1 MDVIAFLRQ
10 VQTGTVPPLV
20 LVHGADLQAV
30 DDTLAAVTRA
40 LFPDPSLATLGREV
54 LDARD
59 TLPDAIVR
67 AAETLPLGVATRLVA
82 VRYCGALSAKGA
94 EPLREYITRPAPTTC
109 LLLLADESLAR
120 DRERKVD
127 HWLLEAVPRAAI
139 VEAPLRKGAALAAW
153 LRKRAADEGYT
164 VTDEAAQLLVEW
176 TGDDAVAVLAEVRKA
191 ALAGGPDN
199 VAVGAKEVAAIVGE
213 HRVNDV
219 FHLTRA
225 VEGADLATAL
235 VTLDRLLGTAEPMV
249 ILSLL
254 ARGLRQARQAL
265 EWNRRGQTRDQ
276 ITRMLHVPPPA
287 GAAIVARAQATTT
300 ERLTRQLE
308 RCWEVERRLK
318 SQGEPR
324 AELTALVAELCA
336 GA

>member
-10 VQTGTVPPLV
+10 VRTGMVPPLV

-82 VRYCGALSAKGA
+82 VRHCQALAAKDA
-94 EPLREYITRPAPTTC
+94 EPLRAYLARPAPTTC
-109 LLLLADESLAR
+109 LLLLADDSLAPTR
-120 DRERKVD
+120 DRKA
-127 HWLLEAVPRAAI
+127 HWLLEAVPRAAV
-139 VEAPLRKGAALAAW
+139 VETPLRKGRALADW
-153 LRKRAADEGYT
+153 LRQRAADDGYT
-164 VTDEAAQLLVEW
+164 VTDEAARLLVEW

-199 VAVGAKEVAAIVGE
+199 MAVGKEEVVAIVGE
-213 HRVNDV
+213 HRVSGV
-219 FHLTRA
+219 FDLTRA
-225 VEGADLATAL
+225 VVERDLASAL
-235 VTLDRLLGTAEPMV
+235 ITLDRLVAGEEPMR
-249 ILSLL
+249 ILSVLTTE
-254 ARGLRQARQAL
+254 LRRASRVRELSQ
-265 EWNRRGQTRDQ
+265 RGQAPDQ
-276 ITRMLHVPPPA
+276 IARMLNVPRFVVEGLVASTRGPA
-287 GAAIVARAQATTT
+287 GD
-300 ERLTRQLE
+300 RLPRQLQ